1 VRYLSA
7 EDVWRLHLRVAAQAE
22 RFGKSFQPG
31 VRDQGLL
38 EAAVNQP
45 RQSFGGADLY
55 PDVFDKGAAL
65 MRGIICGHVFMDA
78 NKRTGLLAAAM
89 FLEENGWLLDL
100 TEDELEALALDV
112 AGAREQGKEPIG
124 LEEIAERLRKAAKRI
139 G

>member
-1 VRYLSA
+1 
-7 EDVWRLHLRVAAQAE
+7 
-22 RFGKSFQPG
+22 
-31 VRDQGLL
+31 
-38 EAAVNQP
+38 
-45 RQSFGGADLY
+45 
-55 PDVFDKGAAL
+55 